1 MGEISAMTSQ
11 GDIVL
16 LSFPF
21 SDLKSTKVR
30 PAIVLSNNKYNK
42 ASQNIIAVPITSNLK
57 VGQFDILIKNKD
69 LEKGKL
75 IVDSKI
81 KTDKIF
87 SVEKRFIQ
95 KNLGSINK
103 QTFAK
108 LKTNVLDILN

>member
-1 MGEISAMTSQ
+1 M
-11 GDIVL
+11 

-30 PAIVLSNNKYNK
+30 PAVVLSGSKYNK
-42 ASQNIIAVPITSNLK
+42 TSQDIIAVPITSNLK

-95 KNLGSINK
+95 KNLGRINR
-103 QTFAK
+103 QTITK
-108 LKTNVLDILN
+108 LKANVLDILN